1 MCHRSVGLVQNAIE
15 HEGIPTVSVTV
26 RPEITCAL
34 RVPRA
39 GYVRFPTGQIFGEP
53 NESWQH
59 ELVLAATLRLF
70 DELHEPAIVELPFRW
85 RRWSKFR

>member
-15 HEGIPTVSVTV
+15 QEGIPTVSITV

-39 GYVRFPTGQIFGEP
+39 GHVRFPTGQIFGEA
-53 NESWQH
+53 NEPWQH
-59 ELVLAATLRLF
+59 ELVLAAMLRLF
-70 DELHEPAIVELPFRW
+70 DTLDAPAVVELPFRW